1 MKKKIVDWVQQ
12 TLNGLKNESKKKIV
26 SLGLIGIILLSAVS
40 FSLFDAMFGPK
51 KVTPAELV
59 DIVFEKYDLE
69 YQEAW
74 QYSDLFDSFEAP
86 ECYKCK
92 PKSNVK
98 KSDLEQEF
106 AVVGVISDVVCVTF
120 RYSGEEIFSASID
133 TDKKINDSR
142 FSGNFFSVGLGVV
155 YLPSDKKDKDY
166 KIRKNNREVLKNI
179 HKGDKIKIK
188 FKLKNIDQISTGGE
202 ILIMEDWDWD
212 HGYSRITVEKY
223 Y

>member
-12 TLNGLKNESKKKIV
+12 TLNGLKNQSKKKIV
-26 SLGLIGIILLSAVS
+26 SLGMIGIILLSAVS
-40 FSLFDAMFGPK
+40 FTLFDAMFGPK

-59 DIVFEKYDLE
+59 DLVFEKYDLE
-69 YQEAW
+69 YQKARQW
-74 QYSDLFDSFEAP
+74 NDLFESVEAP

-106 AVVGVISDVVCVTF
+106 AVVGVISDVFCVRY
-120 RYSGEEIFSASID
+120 RYSGSEIFTVSMD

-142 FSGNFFSVGLGVV
+142 FSGIFFSFGFCGD
-155 YLPSDKKDKDY
+155 YFPCDKEDKDY
-166 KIRKNNREVLKNI
+166 KISKKNREVLKNI

-188 FKLKNIDQISTGGE
+188 FKLKNIVQILTRGE
-202 ILIMEDWDWD
+202 ILIHEWGDE
-212 HGYSRITVEKY
+212 YSRIAVEKY